1 MKYLVAIFKNE
12 QAKKGNAE
20 PMSVFMTNDIEE
32 INHHLD
38 CEACLSALTET
49 EEQALG
55 GEMVNGF
62 EWNEESSDRHIV
74 IRKGDFHITQPALK
88 I

>member
-1 MKYLVAIFKNE
+1 MKYLVAIFTNE
-12 QAKKGNAE
+12 QAKKDGHE
-20 PMSVFMTNDIEE
+20 PTSVFMTNDIEE

-38 CEACLSALTET
+38 CESFIGELAET

-55 GEMVNGF
+55 EGIVNGF
-62 EWNEESSDRHIV
+62 EWNEESSDRHV
-74 IRKGDFHITQPALK
+74 VVRRGDFYISQPALK